1 MLAKSTSSTP
11 GLFGAPSAV
20 PAFGMSSANAPV
32 AKPLTTFGV
41 TGQHVFGSASKSSA
55 TTTAAF
61 GGFGGTAL
69 SAGKSIFDA
78 PSGSSIFDAN
88 DKAKTASPFGST
100 STTSLS
106 GPSKSTT
113 TQPFPAPS
121 GFGVSQAKDIGA
133 KPSDNTPAPV
143 SFGSAPKS
151 TFGLSTGN
159 ITSNLFD
166 SVKKPSPSFVPASTS
181 KPADKERLEDEKRK
195 EDERR
200 KEDDKR
206 KEIARAQEAAR
217 VLELE
222 RRNEQARL
230 DALQRELEEKS
241 QELIDQQ
248 YIATCNSFD
257 RDLKALV
264 SSVKETESAIACVRS
279 ASLPPIPLNTTIQSK
294 AAITDASKPLTIDD
308 TESWGR
314 IADVLLEALHV
325 SHDELRASQK
335 SVTKQLSGY
344 IKTETKRE
352 EISRILDSAASTMSL
367 PNATVDGGLNP
378 LQRDYQRRLKSAF
391 ALIGK
396 RSADLEQ
403 VVLAEAS
410 RVESKVND
418 LPPLLRAP
426 TFDTV
431 QRTLLNVTK
440 AVRQKN
446 LELDELARLVDDMAI
461 DEPVERSRHR
471 ERKAALP
478 TVPATSVLAR
488 RSSRTRSTGGTDT
501 GALRTAAT
509 GIPWSPD
516 ALPLNTPSFG
526 RRVGGFGLSYEDL
539 VVHDKPTDMA
549 PVAPQQSFGHPRR
562 SIFSNL
568 PSKTDAIGTNPNF
581 PHTQVRELAPR
592 SSKVNRKASLVL
604 DSELAAPRQ
613 ESGDGASLAPTSA
626 FSGAAAYIQARKQ
639 RSLVRDALT
648 HSNRTAALI
657 QSPDSTATRAYKLG
671 SLSSSIVA
679 EPVPMPNLERYVQAF
694 GKLKLVE
701 PAPSPAP
708 EPEVQQ
714 ILPAP
719 AFGSSV
725 APAGKTS
732 PLGLKAKEW
741 QCSMCDLMSPD
752 SAVTC
757 VVCEHPKPGTQP
769 APSASLAIVN
779 KPPPATFSGFKP
791 SGGLSLVGLA
801 AVLGQPPSSTSASL
815 GTPMLSFSSFVPPT
829 GATAALAANPTPAPS
844 GFKPSGGLSLTQP
857 SAPSASSASSALPFG
872 TVSSQV
878 PSFGAFV
885 PPGGMAPLASV
896 AGGSGLPTFP
906 VAVQKDMPAP
916 VTGNDDKWICDVCE
930 LKSPSHATACIVCET
945 PRPSASATAPATDAN
960 VSDSDES
967 EYSGAED
974 EDEGEYSDGS
984 VDAVES
990 NLVSDEESERELGDT
1005 EADVEVNPGNSHDV
1019 DADSGDAINA
1029 GEMTDANSA
1038 SHPVLSYADAAKVAL
1053 ADHSGEEPAS
1063 EETTVSTPD
1072 RLDHIGETPAE
1083 TGNDE
1088 APAIDLEPTTPDSA
1102 RSDEHDHDSDG
1113 FVHVSQLESGLQ
1125 SKADVSQADDDDDG
1139 ALSIVASE
1147 ASLDMPAD
1155 ISPST
1160 GEHVSDMASDI
1171 GDTAQDQGETS
1182 DTESKILAA
1191 LSDELDRGIPD
1202 GHTPVSEDQQQAIES
1217 ELSTQNSSF
1226 DAHLVQFL
1234 SGASVTLVVDHALG
1248 CHLGVPEPAVA
1259 VEEIDAT
1266 GTSAANDDDAIAP
1279 ELVKVDAEVTEET
1292 HALQPDVESQH
1303 GDSGV
1308 TPGLV
1313 IGAGSTPPLQAPVEQ
1328 QDEPAPVFAL
1338 DGLAAG
1344 IEAALGDVADAS
1356 GESDVAPERAVE
1368 QVPTD
1373 NVAAAPA
1380 QLPAVNESDTKSVFK
1395 AGRLG
1400 SFGGQLGKSTTSNLA
1415 ASLSSSTTA
1424 LPNAFSAVAT
1434 MSTLGF
1440 GAKLDRPAFGV
1451 ASMSL
1456 SGRQQPAAA
1465 MPSGSFASMG
1475 KIGAGFSSRASPSID
1490 PFAAFKGTSNFLGAS
1505 PAADTTTASSGKS
1518 SPQPILDSNSAHTPG
1533 GVSLSRQTIK
1543 TSSKPTVQQH
1553 GIKAVDPILSII
1565 HGSDSEADKDDL
1577 DSNYDSE

>member
-1 MLAKSTSSTP
+1 MVAGTPTGLSVFMTADAEAELAKGESRGTNTAVSLSARKEIDLSRFGKPTHVGISADELQVLVATITGKLLVFSADSLLHSDGDAAPSRSINVGEEVRDMRVNPQDLPDVAAVLTLDGDVLIADFTNGSLKKIVSSGGTPITSICWSRKGKQIVCGDTSATLTQRLPTDGTIKRTIKAQVDDGNIQDGSAILAVDWIDTYTFFAVYGLVPDGTFTPGNGGGGDGSNDKDDGFDQNMTSAYVITQASKQAPMQWLCVEDPCSSMMCPTRYPGLHIASISDWGTSAQNILIMAGTSSDATMTIGQAATSDMAARDASSSSELKWAMWDIDGAMAVMPLSAIGTDYNDSSDTYPIGMAVDYTCKRDLPPVIDDGDRVMPVPVLWVLNTDACLLGYHVYNTYEMKRNTRCSLMVDQVKPLPGAPGSESTPQPAAVEPPKTAPFGSAKAFGGAFGSAAGSASTGPFGMLAKSTSSTP

-20 PAFGMSSANAPV
+20 PAFGMSSVNAPV

-55 TTTAAF
+55 TTTTAF

-69 SAGKSIFDA
+69 SSGKSIFDA

-100 STTSLS
+100 STNSLS

-121 GFGVSQAKDIGA
+121 GFGVSQAKDIGV

-151 TFGLSTGN
+151 TFGLSMGN
-159 ITSNLFD
+159 MTSNLFD
-166 SVKKPSPSFVPASTS
+166 SVKKPPPSFVPASTS

-206 KEIARAQEAAR
+206 KEVARAQEAAR

-279 ASLPPIPLNTTIQSK
+279 ASLPPIPLNTTVQSK

-396 RSADLEQ
+396 RSADVEQ

-539 VVHDKPTDMA
+539 VVHDKPTDIA

-604 DSELAAPRQ
+604 DSELAAPGQ

-648 HSNRTAALI
+648 HSNRIAALI
-657 QSPDSTATRAYKLG
+657 QSPDSTAT
-671 SLSSSIVA
+671 
-679 EPVPMPNLERYVQAF
+679 
-694 GKLKLVE
+694 
-701 PAPSPAP
+701 
-708 EPEVQQ
+708 
-714 ILPAP
+714 
-719 AFGSSV
+719 
-725 APAGKTS
+725 
-732 PLGLKAKEW
+732 
-741 QCSMCDLMSPD
+741 
-752 SAVTC
+752 
-757 VVCEHPKPGTQP
+757 
-769 APSASLAIVN
+769 
-779 KPPPATFSGFKP
+779 
-791 SGGLSLVGLA
+791 
-801 AVLGQPPSSTSASL
+801 
-815 GTPMLSFSSFVPPT
+815 
-829 GATAALAANPTPAPS
+829 
-844 GFKPSGGLSLTQP
+844 
-857 SAPSASSASSALPFG
+857 
-872 TVSSQV
+872 
-878 PSFGAFV
+878 
-885 PPGGMAPLASV
+885 
-896 AGGSGLPTFP
+896 
-906 VAVQKDMPAP
+906 
-916 VTGNDDKWICDVCE
+916 
-930 LKSPSHATACIVCET
+930 
-945 PRPSASATAPATDAN
+945 
-960 VSDSDES
+960 
-967 EYSGAED
+967 
-974 EDEGEYSDGS
+974 
-984 VDAVES
+984 
-990 NLVSDEESERELGDT
+990 
-1005 EADVEVNPGNSHDV
+1005 
-1019 DADSGDAINA
+1019 
-1029 GEMTDANSA
+1029 
-1038 SHPVLSYADAAKVAL
+1038 
-1053 ADHSGEEPAS
+1053 
-1063 EETTVSTPD
+1063 
-1072 RLDHIGETPAE
+1072 
-1083 TGNDE
+1083 
-1088 APAIDLEPTTPDSA
+1088 
-1102 RSDEHDHDSDG
+1102 
-1113 FVHVSQLESGLQ
+1113 
-1125 SKADVSQADDDDDG
+1125 
-1139 ALSIVASE
+1139 
-1147 ASLDMPAD
+1147 
-1155 ISPST
+1155 
-1160 GEHVSDMASDI
+1160 
-1171 GDTAQDQGETS
+1171 
-1182 DTESKILAA
+1182 
-1191 LSDELDRGIPD
+1191 
-1202 GHTPVSEDQQQAIES
+1202 
-1217 ELSTQNSSF
+1217 
-1226 DAHLVQFL
+1226 
-1234 SGASVTLVVDHALG
+1234 
-1248 CHLGVPEPAVA
+1248 
-1259 VEEIDAT
+1259 
-1266 GTSAANDDDAIAP
+1266 
-1279 ELVKVDAEVTEET
+1279 
-1292 HALQPDVESQH
+1292 
-1303 GDSGV
+1303 
-1308 TPGLV
+1308 
-1313 IGAGSTPPLQAPVEQ
+1313 
-1328 QDEPAPVFAL
+1328 
-1338 DGLAAG
+1338 
-1344 IEAALGDVADAS
+1344 
-1356 GESDVAPERAVE
+1356 
-1368 QVPTD
+1368 
-1373 NVAAAPA
+1373 
-1380 QLPAVNESDTKSVFK
+1380 
-1395 AGRLG
+1395 
-1400 SFGGQLGKSTTSNLA
+1400 
-1415 ASLSSSTTA
+1415 
-1424 LPNAFSAVAT
+1424 
-1434 MSTLGF
+1434 
-1440 GAKLDRPAFGV
+1440 
-1451 ASMSL
+1451 
-1456 SGRQQPAAA
+1456 
-1465 MPSGSFASMG
+1465 
-1475 KIGAGFSSRASPSID
+1475 
-1490 PFAAFKGTSNFLGAS
+1490 
-1505 PAADTTTASSGKS
+1505 
-1518 SPQPILDSNSAHTPG
+1518 
-1533 GVSLSRQTIK
+1533 
-1543 TSSKPTVQQH
+1543 
-1553 GIKAVDPILSII
+1553 
-1565 HGSDSEADKDDL
+1565 
-1577 DSNYDSE
+1577 